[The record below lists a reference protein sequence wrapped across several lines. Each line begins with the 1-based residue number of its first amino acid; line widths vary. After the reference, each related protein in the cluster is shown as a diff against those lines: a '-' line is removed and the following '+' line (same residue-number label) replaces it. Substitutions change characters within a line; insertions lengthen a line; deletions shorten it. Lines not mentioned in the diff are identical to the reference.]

1 MILARN
7 KNGQIGRKTR
17 SMGEAAVVSLPTQA
31 AHTANVILDPNT
43 LDKNQ
48 KYWNDRELAF
58 KKNLEIAAHK
68 ANVISAQKKAE
79 LKKLEKQALKM
90 QKQTVINPLENALKI
105 QFALQAKSPQSARV
119 VESLKADFY
128 DRELVPVPAERIPTG
143 VRSPDFAIY
152 HVRGNPLTRDGE
164 FGVVTDFDKIVS
176 GQELDNTNVQLVG
189 GTMVRKLPSTRPAHS
204 QMGSLKAHNSN
215 KQMGWEWTDVG
226 NWFTDVGS
234 QTADQLATQ
243 LPKEL
248 ANQLNQQLFPP
259 NVNPQT
265 GQVTVYQP
273 VQAPT
278 SYVNSAAQSMNVPP
292 AVIYGAMGLMG
303 VGVLLVLVKSLK

>member
-1 MILARN
+1 
-7 KNGQIGRKTR
+7 
-17 SMGEAAVVSLPTQA
+17 
-31 AHTANVILDPNT
+31 
-43 LDKNQ
+43 
-48 KYWNDRELAF
+48 
-58 KKNLEIAAHK
+58 
-68 ANVISAQKKAE
+68 
-79 LKKLEKQALKM
+79 
-90 QKQTVINPLENALKI
+90 
-105 QFALQAKSPQSARV
+105 
-119 VESLKADFY
+119 
-128 DRELVPVPAERIPTG
+128 
-143 VRSPDFAIY
+143 
-152 HVRGNPLTRDGE
+152 
-164 FGVVTDFDKIVS
+164 
-176 GQELDNTNVQLVG
+176 
-189 GTMVRKLPSTRPAHS
+189 
-204 QMGSLKAHNSN
+204 MGSLKAHNSN